1 MKNRQLFRILL
12 FMFMIT
18 TTIEMRSQDDLKGIR
33 ERLHAIPEYSHKEEK
48 TAGVVLEY
56 LTKTEP
62 DRLFRNIGGYGI
74 IAEYCGNRPGP
85 SKMFRCE
92 LDAID
97 TDSGCKH
104 LCGHDGHMAIILGL
118 AQKLH
123 ENRDFAGRVYLLFQP
138 AEEIGEG
145 AALML
150 KEMKG
155 LDIKFDYVFSL
166 HNNPKYELNRVV
178 IHRGTY
184 AAASV
189 GIELRFTGEAS
200 HAAYPEQAKSPT
212 DAIFSLISEIKRLN
226 STKDVFDGFV
236 LSTVVNVE
244 IGEANY
250 GVTPGDGVLRLT
262 LRGFKDAGL
271 EKLCSTVEELAISFA
286 KRDNLDL
293 KITYHDRFPATV
305 NTDMAN
311 NMVVKAAES
320 TGHKIVYVD
329 EPGRGS
335 DDFCHFTTGVQA
347 SYFDIG
353 NGIGTPDIHRPEYR
367 FSDEILVPS
376 LEIVD
381 YLVFSM

>member
-1 MKNRQLFRILL
+1 MKNRQLFRVLL
-12 FMFMIT
+12 FMLMIT
-18 TTIEMRSQDDLKGIR
+18 TTMEMRSQDDLKTIR

-74 IAEYCGNRPGP
+74 IAEYRGNRPGP

-118 AQKLH
+118 AQRLQA
-123 ENRDFAGRVYLLFQP
+123 NRDFAGNVYLLFQP

-145 AALML
+145 AALMV

-166 HNNPKYELNRVV
+166 HNNPNYDLNRVV

-189 GIELRFTGEAS
+189 GMELRFTGESS

-212 DAIFSLISEIKRLN
+212 DAIFALISEIKRLN
-226 STKDVFDGFV
+226 STVGVFDGFV

-271 EKLCSTVEELAISFA
+271 EKLCSTVEELAAGYA
-286 KRDNLDL
+286 KSDHLDL
-293 KITYHDRFPATV
+293 KISYHDRFPATV
-305 NTDMAN
+305 NTDEAN

-320 TGHKIVYVD
+320 TGHKVVYLD

-353 NGIGTPDIHRPEYR
+353 NGMGTPDIHRPEYR

-376 LEIVD
+376 LEILN

>member
-1 MKNRQLFRILL
+1 MKNRQLFRVLL
-12 FMFMIT
+12 FMLMII
-18 TTIEMRSQDDLKGIR
+18 TTIEMRSQDNLKTIR

-48 TAGVVLEY
+48 TAEVVLEY

-74 IAEYCGNRPGP
+74 IAEYKGNRPGP

-92 LDAID
+92 LDAIN
-97 TDSGCKH
+97 TDEGCKH
-104 LCGHDGHMAIILGL
+104 LCGHDGHMAILIGL
-118 AQKLH
+118 AGKLH
-123 ENRDFAGRVYLLFQP
+123 ENRDFAGSVYLLFQP

-145 AALML
+145 AALMV
-150 KEMKG
+150 KDMKD
-155 LDIKFDYVFSL
+155 LNLKFDYLFAL
-166 HNNPKYELNRVV
+166 HNNPNYELNQVV

-189 GIELRFTGEAS
+189 GMELSFTGEAS

-212 DAIFSLISEIKRLN
+212 DAIFSVISELKRLN
-226 STKDVFDGFV
+226 NSTGIFDGFV

-250 GVTPGDGVLRLT
+250 GVTPGNGVLRLT

-271 EKLCSTVEELAISFA
+271 EKLCSTVEGLAAGFA
-286 KRDNLDL
+286 KRDKLDL
-293 KITYHDRFPATV
+293 KISYHDRFPATV

-311 NMVVKAAES
+311 NMVVRAAES
-320 TGHKIVYVD
+320 TGHKVVYVD

-335 DDFCHFTTGVQA
+335 DDFCHFTTGSQA

-353 NGIGTPDIHRPEYR
+353 NGLGTPDIHKPEYR
-367 FSDEILVPS
+367 FSDEILIPS
-376 LEIVD
+376 LEILN
-381 YLVFSM
+381 YLVFFM

>member
-18 TTIEMRSQDDLKGIR
+18 TAIEMRSQDDLKGIR

-145 AALML
+145 AALMV
-150 KEMKG
+150 KEMKD

-166 HNNPKYELNRVV
+166 HNNPNYDLNRVV

-189 GIELRFTGEAS
+189 GMELRFTGESS

-226 STKDVFDGFV
+226 STKDMFYGFV

-271 EKLCSTVEELAISFA
+271 VKLCSIVEELAISFA

-376 LEIVD
+376 LEIVN

>member
-1 MKNRQLFRILL
+1 MKNRQLFRVLL
-12 FMFMIT
+12 FILMIT
-18 TTIEMRSQDDLKGIR
+18 TTIEMRSQDDLKTIR
-33 ERLHAIPEYSHKEEK
+33 ERLHAIPEYSHKEKK
-48 TAGVVLEY
+48 TAEVVLEY

-74 IAEYCGNRPGP
+74 IAEYRGNRPGP

-118 AQKLH
+118 AQRLH
-123 ENRDFAGRVYLLFQP
+123 VNRDFAGKVYLLFQP

-145 AALML
+145 AALMV

-155 LDIKFDYVFSL
+155 LDLKFDYVFSL
-166 HNNPKYELNRVV
+166 HNNPNYELNRVV

-189 GIELRFTGEAS
+189 GMELRFTGEAS

-212 DAIFSLISEIKRLN
+212 DAIFALISETKRLN
-226 STKDVFDGFV
+226 SAEGMFDGFV

-262 LRGFKDAGL
+262 LRGFKDTGL
-271 EKLCSTVEELAISFA
+271 EKLCSTVEEMATGFA
-286 KRDNLDL
+286 KRDKLDL
-293 KITYHDRFPATV
+293 KISYHDRFPATV
-305 NTDMAN
+305 NTDEAN

-320 TGHKIVYVD
+320 TGHKVVYVD

-353 NGIGTPDIHRPEYR
+353 NGIGTPDIHKPEYR

-376 LEIVD
+376 LEILN